1 MIENIM
7 LNIFN
12 KSHADIFGY
21 IGLLCFALS
30 FLMQTTHKT
39 FLMQAPADAA
49 YGLHFLSLGSLSG
62 CFVCLSA
69 ACRDIF
75 ASLAPQNIMRRALAV
90 YLIIA
95 WSVTFLGY
103 ESPVSLL
110 PVIATS
116 FATLSMLMR
125 DNYYYS
131 RALVY
136 LVQLT
141 WFSFFIIIGSV
152 PGLLSAALIV
162 SSNTIGLSRYYVNA
176 LKINSQALVK

>member
-1 MIENIM
+1 MIENLM
-7 LNIFN
+7 LSIFN
-12 KSHADIFGY
+12 ENHANIFGY

-30 FLMQTTHKT
+30 FLMQTTRKT

-49 YGLHFLSLGSLSG
+49 YGLHFLALGSLSG
-62 CFVCLSA
+62 CLVCLSA

-75 ASLAPQNIMRRALAV
+75 ASLAPQSIMRRALTV
-90 YLIIA
+90 YLLMA
-95 WSVTFLGY
+95 WSVTLLGY
-103 ESPVSLL
+103 ESPSSLL
-110 PVIATS
+110 PAIATS
-116 FATLSMLMR
+116 LATFSMLLR

-141 WFSFFIIIGSV
+141 WFSFFIIIGSA

-162 SSNTIGLSRYYVNA
+162 SSNTIGLSRYYANA
-176 LKINSQALVK
+176 AKINRQTLAE